1 MRVGGRWCLGILN
14 GCKNAHQPTLYQL
27 INRKEN
33 YGYFVGQRVVTHQGE
48 KFNKL
53 MGMDKKSGGAE
64 SDNTHS
70 CGEHFVKRRASH
82 VDTSHSTISKTY
94 RNADKRGK
102 RVFEIQCYTV
112 IPPSLQL
119 RLNNFLSV
127 FVVSIHIRNSLHI
140 ICDIIHLHSRQIYHV
155 NTTKDLDFNIFK
167 TNTK

>member
-1 MRVGGRWCLGILN
+1 MRVGGRWCQEGILN

-27 INRKEN
+27 NRKEN
-33 YGYFVGQRVVTHQGE
+33 YGYFVAQRVVTHQGE

-53 MGMDKKSGGAE
+53 MGMDKKSGGGL
-64 SDNTHS
+64 SRTTLIL
-70 CGEHFVKRRASH
+70 V
-82 VDTSHSTISKTY
+82 VSTLSNVGLVMLTLHTARLAKH

-127 FVVSIHIRNSLHI
+127 FVVITISEIVCI
-140 ICDIIHLHSRQIYHV
+140 
-155 NTTKDLDFNIFK
+155 
-167 TNTK
+167 